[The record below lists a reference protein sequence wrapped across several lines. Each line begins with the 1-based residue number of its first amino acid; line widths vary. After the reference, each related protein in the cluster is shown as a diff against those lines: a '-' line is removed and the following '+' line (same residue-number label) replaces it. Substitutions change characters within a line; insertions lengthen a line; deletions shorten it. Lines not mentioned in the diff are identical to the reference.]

1 MRLSGQRPARKSS
14 AAITTHSASAVRAGE
29 GIRPA
34 IAAALEVAERTG
46 LPAAA
51 IQLED
56 GRIVTGKTS
65 PLMGAS
71 AGALLNALKAL
82 ANIEK
87 KVHLISPES
96 ILPIQR
102 LKVEYL
108 GSVNPR
114 LHSDEILIALAT
126 SAKSDPLAAKAL
138 DQLAKLRDCQAHA
151 TVILSATDTG
161 IYKKLGLQITCEA
174 QYETKKL
181 YHR

>member
-1 MRLSGQRPARKSS
+1 MKQAKIDASIRTVAS
-14 AAITTHSASAVRAGE
+14 AAR
-29 GIRPA
+29 
-34 IAAALEVAERTG
+34 AAAEETG

-56 GRIVTGKTS
+56 GRIVTGRTS
-65 PLMGAS
+65 DLMGAS

-82 ANIEK
+82 AGIEK
-87 KVHLISPES
+87 GVHLISPES

-102 LKVEYL
+102 LKVQYL

-126 SAKSDPLAAKAL
+126 SAKADPLAARAL
-138 DQLAKLRDCQAHA
+138 DQLANFRDCQAHA
-151 TVILSATDTG
+151 TVILSSTDNG
-161 IYKKLGLQITCEA
+161 VYKKLGLQITCEA